1 MSWQPALE
9 AICSGRDNCDP
20 VDLVIRPKEHELGGF
35 SVYRAL
41 PATERQMVGPFIF
54 FDQMGP
60 ATLAEDQPVN
70 VRPHPHIGLS
80 TLTWLIEGT
89 IMHRDS
95 LGFAQEIHPGE
106 VNWMTAGSGIVH
118 SERTPERLLGQKNK
132 LFGLQVW
139 MAMPKDHEED
149 APSFQHYKA
158 EDIPHI
164 DGDGFRA
171 TVVAGKAWGKR
182 SPVAVCTE
190 TLYVDLRLSDGTEM
204 SLKPEHEERAIY
216 LLTGTLEVAGQPF
229 EQGEMLVLNPDMD
242 VPIKAHGDAHVILI
256 GGAKMDGPRF
266 KFWNFVSSS
275 RERIDQA
282 KADWKNGNFAK
293 VPGDEEEFIP
303 LP

>member
-1 MSWQPALE
+1 
-9 AICSGRDNCDP
+9 
-20 VDLVIRPKEHELGGF
+20 
-35 SVYRAL
+35 
-41 PATERQMVGPFIF
+41 
-54 FDQMGP
+54 
-60 ATLAEDQPVN
+60 
-70 VRPHPHIGLS
+70 
-80 TLTWLIEGT
+80 
-89 IMHRDS
+89 
-95 LGFAQEIHPGE
+95 
-106 VNWMTAGSGIVH
+106 
-118 SERTPERLLGQKNK
+118 
-132 LFGLQVW
+132 
-139 MAMPKDHEED
+139 
-149 APSFQHYKA
+149 
-158 EDIPHI
+158 
-164 DGDGFRA
+164 
-171 TVVAGKAWGKR
+171 
-182 SPVAVCTE
+182 
-190 TLYVDLRLSDGTEM
+190 M